1 MSEFQSGKKLL
12 KRSLIFRRVDT
23 FIQCFKIDHTYFE
36 QFKTLTEY
44 RGLIFLTSQYHP
56 KQMPRLKLPILRFLK
71 NQIYHHIKN
80 ERISKW

>member
-12 KRSLIFRRVDT
+12 ERPLIFPRVDT
-23 FIQCFKIDHTYFE
+23 LIQCFKIDHTYLE
-36 QFKTLTEY
+36 PFKTLTEY
-44 RGLIFLTSQYHP
+44 RGLIFLASQYLP
-56 KQMPRLKLPILRFLK
+56 KQMPRQRLLTLSTMK